1 MQPVTI
7 HALCEGGGMERND
20 LTQTGMDD
28 RPRHR
33 RPQPAR
39 AMADE
44 DLPLDHHIEELLQAM
59 SDLAG
64 MQTAHPTGS

>member
-1 MQPVTI
+1 VF
-7 HALCEGGGMERND
+7 CEGGDTERND

-28 RPRHR
+28 RPRHLR
-33 RPQPAR
+33 VEHAR

-44 DLPLDHHIEELLQAM
+44 DLPLDHHLEELLQAM

-64 MQTAHPTGS
+64 MQTADPSGS